1 MLKKLKLYDLKKIE
15 RQSIF
20 LALAAIMY
28 ALVLGFAIYSIISLA
43 SNLNGA
49 LNAPLPGNQTLK
61 FDIKG
66 FEDLKLIR

>member
-1 MLKKLKLYDLKKIE
+1 ME

-20 LALAAIMY
+20 LALAAVMY
-28 ALVLGFAIYSIISLA
+28 ALVIVFAIYSVISLA
-43 SNLNGA
+43 SNLNNA
-49 LNAPLPGNQTLK
+49 LNAPLPGNQMLK